1 MKTLYK
7 YHSAF
12 GATKAA
18 PASPWALTPG
28 SDFQLIPGTAGGL
41 GFLYVYS
48 DTYFDLAGMSQE
60 DKTLFFEAIDV
71 QTPSLPAWDG
81 IPTAGDSLTLIDVMT
96 SVPLNIDATLLTDV
110 GNGVGFPLTRSNFE
124 HVIYARS
131 LQYVSHL
138 DLGTF
143 ASPTLVASNNYG
155 SGMPTASD
163 RVYSYRFIFIN
174 TDNATN
180 ITSCLVP
187 AARHILVARAT
198 EEPEYI
204 HMMRLMRSY
213 NLQQEPDVD

>member
-1 MKTLYK
+1 MKTLFK

-12 GATKAA
+12 GATKAD
-18 PASPWALTPG
+18 PASPWVLTPG
-28 SDFQLIPGTAGGL
+28 SDFQLLPGHTPGL
-41 GFLYVYS
+41 GFLYAYS

-60 DKTLFFEAIDV
+60 EKTLFFEAMDV
-71 QTPSLPAWDG
+71 QTPSLPAFG
-81 IPTAGDSLTLIDVMT
+81 GVPIAGDALTFIDVMT
-96 SVPLNIDATLLTDV
+96 SVPLNIDANLLTDIV
-110 GNGVGFPLTRSNFE
+110 NGVGFPLTRSNFE
-124 HVIYARS
+124 HVIYART
-131 LQYVSHL
+131 LQYASHL
-138 DLGTF
+138 DLGTY

-163 RVYSYRFIFIN
+163 RVYSYRFILIN
-174 TDNATN
+174 TDNGTG